1 MFSKIAVL
9 MPRRD
14 ATNSGGY
21 NESDAIRIMEAYYNI
36 KITEYKW
43 YKEYP
48 VDIWA
53 VLTAY
58 VKYEKRKDECDVK

>member
-9 MPRRD
+9 MPRQD
-14 ATNSGGY
+14 ATNSGRY
-21 NESDAIRIMEAYYNI
+21 NESDAIRIMEKYYNI

-43 YKEYP
+43 YKDYP
-48 VDIWA
+48 VDIWV

-58 VKYEKRKDECDVK
+58 VKYEKKKDKCDVK

>member
-9 MPRRD
+9 MPQRTTTD
-14 ATNSGGY
+14 EVGY
-21 NESDAIRIMEAYYNI
+21 NEPEAIRIMEEYYNI
-36 KITEYKW
+36 RITEYKW

-48 VDIWA
+48 IDIWV

-58 VKYEKRKDECDVK
+58 VTYSA

>member
-9 MPRRD
+9 MPRQD
-14 ATNSGGY
+14 ATNSGSY

-48 VDIWA
+48 VDIWV

-58 VKYEKRKDECDVK
+58 VKYEKGV